1 MSTGVH
7 QGPLSSNHFTSSEFA
22 GAPSS
27 TSSQAA
33 SWPAPGSHR
42 HPGVVL
48 LLFSLSATRHPH
60 SSSLGSCSC
69 LSAAPQSVSTI
80 GPPDPNRRPR
90 RSGGDSLG
98 VPRCPRADRPRAD
111 RPRAA
116 SARSSARGHKPRSS
130 GADRL

>member
-1 MSTGVH
+1 MPTGVH

-22 GAPSS
+22 GAPSP

-42 HPGVVL
+42 HPGDVL
-48 LLFSLSATRHPH
+48 LLLSQLATRRPH

-69 LSAAPQSVSTI
+69 LRAVPQSVSTI
-80 GPPDPNRRPR
+80 GPPGPNRRPR

-98 VPRCPRADRPRAD
+98 VPRCPRADRPRA
-111 RPRAA
+111 A
-116 SARSSARGHKPRSS
+116 SARSSARGHKPRS
-130 GADRL
+130 